1 MSNAWKRVR
10 EQNRATLY
18 ADNEPYAEYM
28 KRMLSESVQY
38 KPKEK
43 EEENIIEKYMN
54 YEVKEEKNSEET
66 ENDKKLGF
74 TGEILAVASS
84 LLFFGGVLGVL
95 IWVIVTLSGG

>member
-43 EEENIIEKYMN
+43 EEENTIEKYMN
-54 YEVKEEKNSEET
+54 YEVKEQEE
-66 ENDKKLGF
+66 EPKKIEVS
-74 TGEILAVASS
+74 TGSIVLIIFAYVM
-84 LLFFGGVLGVL
+84 FFGGIVFVLYE
-95 IWVIVTLSGG
+95 SFK